1 MNRIHNL
8 KNTSKLAHQEISR
21 KIAIHEAGH
30 AAAIY
35 LGNQQ
40 KGLPPVFFQIFIK
53 PLNNDVQSSEFLGNP
68 SDHYIAKVEGGRLI
82 HTLPSSLEEATKDFS
97 AAQKHTYQQV
107 FEADIINL
115 LAGPLAEAR
124 YVALRD
130 NEPINPELLTVN
142 ALQNYGGSSDLEIA
156 NEYLECFIDSDEFRE
171 RKMTELFLAA
181 FDFVSKRSNWLAIT
195 ALADSILAH
204 QENIIEC
211 NEIIDILESGSR
223 RMATS
228 QSIASFEQRSGVKT
242 AFKIQSAPT
251 RATHNSNHL

>member
-1 MNRIHNL
+1 MHRTHNL
-8 KNTSKLAHQEISR
+8 KNTTTLAHQEVSR

-53 PLNNDVQSSEFLGNP
+53 PLNNDVKLSGFLGEP

-82 HTLPSSLEEATKDFS
+82 HTLPSSLDEATNNFS
-97 AAQKHTYQQV
+97 TAQKHAYQYA

-130 NEPINPELLTVN
+130 NEPISPELVNVN
-142 ALQNYGGSSDLEIA
+142 ALHYYGGSSDLEIV
-156 NEYLECFIDSDEFRE
+156 NEYLKCLIDSDEMRE

-181 FDFVSKRSNWLAIT
+181 FNFVSERSNWLAIT
-195 ALADSILAH
+195 ELADSILTNE
-204 QENIIEC
+204 ENIIEC
-211 NEIIDILESGSR
+211 NDIIDVLESGGH

-228 QSIASFEQRSGVKT
+228 QSVASFR
-242 AFKIQSAPT
+242 
-251 RATHNSNHL
+251 

>member
-1 MNRIHNL
+1 MNRTHNL
-8 KNTSKLAHQEISR
+8 KNTTKLAHQDVSR

-53 PLNNDVQSSEFLGNP
+53 PLNNDVQASEFLGKP
-68 SDHYIAKVEGGRLI
+68 SDHYLAKVDGGRLI
-82 HTLPSSLEEATKDFS
+82 HTLPSSLDEATKDFS
-97 AAQKHTYQQV
+97 AAQKQAYQHA

-124 YVALRD
+124 YLALRD
-130 NEPINPELLTVN
+130 NEPISPELVNVN
-142 ALQNYGGSSDLEIA
+142 ALQYYGGASDLEVV
-156 NEYLECFIDSDEFRE
+156 NEYLECFIDSDESRE
-171 RKMTELFLAA
+171 SKMTELFLAA
-181 FDFVSKRSNWLAIT
+181 FNFVSERSNWLAIT

-211 NEIIDILESGSR
+211 NEIIDLLESGR
-223 RMATS
+223 CRMA
-228 QSIASFEQRSGVKT
+228 ASASG
-242 AFKIQSAPT
+242 
-251 RATHNSNHL
+251 RDWL

>member
-53 PLNNDVQSSEFLGNP
+53 PLNNDVQSSESLGKP
-68 SDHYIAKVEGGRLI
+68 SDHYIAKVEDGRLI

-97 AAQKHTYQQV
+97 ATQKHTYQQV

-130 NEPINPELLTVN
+130 NEPISPELLTVN

-171 RKMTELFLAA
+171 IKMTELFLAA

-195 ALADSILAH
+195 TLADSILAH

-228 QSIASFEQRSGVKT
+228 QGIASFEQRSGVKT
-242 AFKIQSAPT
+242 ALKIQSAPT
-251 RATHNSNHL
+251 RATHNSNRL

>member
-1 MNRIHNL
+1 MRYLIRYSMNRTHNL
-8 KNTSKLAHQEISR
+8 KNTSQLAHQEVSR

-53 PLNNDVQSSEFLGNP
+53 PLINDVQSSAFLGNP

-82 HTLPSSLEEATKDFS
+82 HTLPSSLDEATKEFS
-97 AAQKHTYQQV
+97 TAQKHAYQHA

-130 NEPINPELLTVN
+130 NEPINSELVNVN
-142 ALQNYGGSSDLEIA
+142 ALQYYGGSSDLEIV
-156 NEYLECFIDSDEFRE
+156 NEYLECFIDSDELRE

-181 FDFVSKRSNWLAIT
+181 FNFVSERPNWLAIT
-195 ALADSILAH
+195 ALADFILANE
-204 QENIIEC
+204 ENIIEC
-211 NEIIDILESGSR
+211 NEIIDVIDSGVR

-228 QSIASFEQRSGVKT
+228 QSIASFG
-242 AFKIQSAPT
+242 
-251 RATHNSNHL
+251 

>member
-1 MNRIHNL
+1 MNRTHNL
-8 KNTSKLAHQEISR
+8 KNTSKLAHQDVSR

-40 KGLPPVFFQIFIK
+40 KGLPPVFFQIFIN
-53 PLNNDVQSSEFLGNP
+53 PLNNDVQSSGFLGKP

-82 HTLPSSLEEATKDFS
+82 HTLPSSLDEATKDFS
-97 AAQKHTYQQV
+97 TAQKHAYQHA

-124 YVALRD
+124 YLALRD
-130 NEPINPELLTVN
+130 NEPISPELVNVN
-142 ALQNYGGSSDLEIA
+142 ALQYYGGASDLEVV
-156 NEYLECFIDSDEFRE
+156 NEYLECFIDSDELRE
-171 RKMTELFLAA
+171 SKMTELFLAA
-181 FDFVSKRSNWLAIT
+181 FNFVNERSNWLAIT

-211 NEIIDILESGSR
+211 NEIIDVLESGR
-223 RMATS
+223 CRMA
-228 QSIASFEQRSGVKT
+228 ASASG
-242 AFKIQSAPT
+242 
-251 RATHNSNHL
+251 RYWL

>member
-1 MNRIHNL
+1 MNRTHNL
-8 KNTSKLAHQEISR
+8 KNTSKLAHQEVSR

-40 KGLPPVFFQIFIK
+40 KGLPPVFFQIFIN
-53 PLNNDVQSSEFLGNP
+53 PLNNDVQSSGFLGKP

-82 HTLPSSLEEATKDFS
+82 HTLPSSLDEATKDFS
-97 AAQKHTYQQV
+97 TAQKHAYQHA

-124 YVALRD
+124 YLALRD
-130 NEPINPELLTVN
+130 NEPISPELVNIN
-142 ALQNYGGSSDLEIA
+142 ALQYYGGASDLEVV
-156 NEYLECFIDSDEFRE
+156 NEYLECFIDNDELRK
-171 RKMTELFLAA
+171 RKMTELFPAA
-181 FDFVSKRSNWLAIT
+181 FNFVSERSNWLAIT

-211 NEIIDILESGSR
+211 NEIIDLLESGR
-223 RMATS
+223 CRMA
-228 QSIASFEQRSGVKT
+228 ASASSRDW
-242 AFKIQSAPT
+242 
-251 RATHNSNHL
+251 L

>member
-1 MNRIHNL
+1 MNRTHNL
-8 KNTSKLAHQEISR
+8 KDTTKLAHQENSR

-53 PLNNDVQSSEFLGNP
+53 PLNNDVQSSEVLDKP
-68 SDHYIAKVEGGRLI
+68 ADHYIAKVEGGRLI
-82 HTLPSSLEEATKDFS
+82 HTLPSSLDEATKDFS
-97 AAQKHTYQQV
+97 TAQKHTYQCA

-130 NEPINPELLTVN
+130 NEPINPELVNVN
-142 ALQNYGGSSDLEIA
+142 ALQYYGGSSDLEIV
-156 NEYLECFIDSDEFRE
+156 NEYLECFIDSDELRE
-171 RKMTELFLAA
+171 RKLTELLQAA
-181 FDFVSKRSNWLAIT
+181 FNFVSEPPNWLAIT
-195 ALADSILAH
+195 ALADSIFAH

-211 NEIIDILESGSR
+211 NEIIDVLESGR
-223 RMATS
+223 CRMA
-228 QSIASFEQRSGVKT
+228 ASASG
-242 AFKIQSAPT
+242 
-251 RATHNSNHL
+251 RDWL

>member
-1 MNRIHNL
+1 MNRTQNL
-8 KNTSKLAHQEISR
+8 KNITKLAHQEVSR

-53 PLNNDVQSSEFLGNP
+53 PLSNDIQASEFLGKP
-68 SDHYIAKVEGGRLI
+68 SEHYIAKVEGGRLI
-82 HTLPSSLEEATKDFS
+82 HTLPSSFDEATKDFS
-97 AAQKHTYQQV
+97 AAQKHAYQHA

-130 NEPINPELLTVN
+130 DEPINPDLVNVN
-142 ALQNYGGSSDLEIA
+142 ALYYYGGSSDLEIV
-156 NEYLECFIDSDEFRE
+156 NEYLDCFIDNDELRQ

-181 FDFVSKRSNWLAIT
+181 FNFVNERSNWLAIT
-195 ALADSILAH
+195 ALADSIFTH
-204 QENIIEC
+204 QENVIEC
-211 NEIIDILESGSR
+211 NEIITILESGGR
-223 RMATS
+223 RIATA
-228 QSIASFEQRSGVKT
+228 QRIESFV
-242 AFKIQSAPT
+242 
-251 RATHNSNHL
+251 

>member
-1 MNRIHNL
+1 MNRTHNL
-8 KNTSKLAHQEISR
+8 KNTSKLAHQDVSR

-40 KGLPPVFFQIFIK
+40 KGLPPVFFQIFIN
-53 PLNNDVQSSEFLGNP
+53 PLNNDVQSSGFLGKP

-82 HTLPSSLEEATKDFS
+82 HTLPSSLDEATKDFS
-97 AAQKHTYQQV
+97 TAQKHAYQHA

-124 YVALRD
+124 YLALRD
-130 NEPINPELLTVN
+130 NEPISPELVNVN
-142 ALQNYGGSSDLEIA
+142 ALQYYGGASDLEVV
-156 NEYLECFIDSDEFRE
+156 NEYLECFIDSDELRE
-171 RKMTELFLAA
+171 SKMTELFLAA
-181 FDFVSKRSNWLAIT
+181 FNFVSERSNWLAIT

-211 NEIIDILESGSR
+211 NEIIDVLESGR
-223 RMATS
+223 CRMA
-228 QSIASFEQRSGVKT
+228 ASASG
-242 AFKIQSAPT
+242 
-251 RATHNSNHL
+251 RDWL